1 MKSFLPALIAIAV
14 VGGGLYFLV
23 RQMPSPTPPVVAKSA
38 PVATATPEVLS
49 TPAAVEVPT
58 PVAVVAPEQEEP
70 LPLPRRPPPRRPTPN
85 R

>member
-23 RQMPSPTPPVVAKSA
+23 RQMPSPTPPVVAKPA
-38 PVATATPEVLS
+38 PMATATPEVLS

-58 PVAVVAPEQEEP
+58 PVAVVAPEQVEP
-70 LPLPRRPPPRRPTPN
+70 LPAAETPTPTRPSPN